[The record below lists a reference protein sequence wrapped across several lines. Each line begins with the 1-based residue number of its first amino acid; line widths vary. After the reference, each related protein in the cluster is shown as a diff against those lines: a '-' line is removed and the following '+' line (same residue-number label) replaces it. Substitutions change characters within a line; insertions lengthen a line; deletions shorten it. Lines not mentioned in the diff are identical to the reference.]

1 MKLPIEISKEQK
13 TASAGSEIVW
23 RILDQRA
30 FIKVWRDLGKEDE
43 QAADL
48 LYEVLTTLQDKLTLS
63 NREYNALNRIAQL
76 LKAGSGWKPAL
87 HLQRNNIFKAADLLG
102 LKLPSG
108 MFASTKTVKT
118 AKVEYKQHGEMVRL
132 TILQA
137 GQGKFL
143 KADEVQKRAAVFQDK
158 VGTALKN
165 SGLFLRWKLEDV
177 WIESTRGGLAFSMTL
192 DAKLK
197 EEITDVYDRSFSKP
211 LKDAF
216 KSQGIAF

>member
-23 RILDQRA
+23 RLLDQRA
-30 FIKVWRDLGKEDE
+30 FMKVWRDLKKDDE

-48 LYEVLTTLQDKLTLS
+48 LYEVLTTLQDKLDIAD
-63 NREYNALNRIAQL
+63 REYNALNRIAQL
-76 LKAGSGWKPAL
+76 VKAGSGWKPA
-87 HLQRNNIFKAADLLG
+87 LQRNNIFKAADLLG

-108 MFASTKTVKT
+108 MFASTKT

-143 KADEVQKRAAVFQDK
+143 KAIEVQKRASVFQDK

-197 EEITDVYDRSFSKP
+197 EEITDVYDNAFSKP
-211 LKDAF
+211 LKAAF